1 MSRLWGIQM
10 FTGVPGAAIEE
21 GPTHLDGPASLGT
34 GKARAYSVYSG
45 GFAATY
51 TNDGSTADQFD
62 VSAYC
67 STTTVTG
74 VACWI
79 LLVRCDEEFTAPAQ
93 VATRGRV
100 MR

>member
-1 MSRLWGIQM
+1 MPNPRYESALGDSM

-51 TNDGSTADQFD
+51 TNDGSTADQLM
-62 VSAYC
+62 SRL
-67 STTTVTG
+67 TVLQQQSP
-74 VACWI
+74 V
-79 LLVRCDEEFTAPAQ
+79 LLAGYFW
-93 VATRGRV
+93 
-100 MR
+100 